1 MLYLLGMEERVH
13 FKYELL
19 ILSQPLASGNATK
32 LLRLPEDVKSV
43 LQLSNFQWDS
53 TSHVVDGGSTKLA
66 LTFKTH
72 GDTFKNWPARA
83 AAPSLEPGAG

>member
-1 MLYLLGMEERVH
+1 MEVPPAPVECCNICKYLLGMKERVR

-43 LQLSNFQWDS
+43 GQLSNFQ
-53 TSHVVDGGSTKLA
+53 
-66 LTFKTH
+66 
-72 GDTFKNWPARA
+72 
-83 AAPSLEPGAG
+83 

>member
-1 MLYLLGMEERVH
+1 MLYVSPQDEREST

-43 LQLSNFQWDS
+43 GQLSNFQ
-53 TSHVVDGGSTKLA
+53 
-66 LTFKTH
+66 
-72 GDTFKNWPARA
+72 
-83 AAPSLEPGAG
+83 

>member
-1 MLYLLGMEERVH
+1 MEVPPAPVERCSKYLLGMKERVR

-43 LQLSNFQWDS
+43 GQLSNFQ
-53 TSHVVDGGSTKLA
+53 
-66 LTFKTH
+66 
-72 GDTFKNWPARA
+72 
-83 AAPSLEPGAG
+83 